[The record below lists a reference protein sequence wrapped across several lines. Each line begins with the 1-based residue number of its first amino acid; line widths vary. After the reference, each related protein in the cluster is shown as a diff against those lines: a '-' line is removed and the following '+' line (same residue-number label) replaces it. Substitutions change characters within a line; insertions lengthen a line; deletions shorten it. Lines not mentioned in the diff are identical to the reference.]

1 MRCAANPH
9 CDRRLCYEYLPYKQS
24 WKCPSHFF
32 HSRPHSMVIHFMLP
46 SLLELKFHVKNKV
59 DPMTSVLLKLIC
71 VDWGFVLL
79 FFVIFF
85 WFLSLFCLQE
95 EYVFYRTVT
104 SYSEFGWREACS
116 NIPFFQ

>member
-1 MRCAANPH
+1 MVIH
-9 CDRRLCYEYLPYKQS
+9 FIYKQS
-24 WKCPSHFF
+24 WKCLGHFSF

-85 WFLSLFCLQE
+85 GF
-95 EYVFYRTVT
+95 
-104 SYSEFGWREACS
+104 
-116 NIPFFQ
+116 

>member
-1 MRCAANPH
+1 
-9 CDRRLCYEYLPYKQS
+9 
-24 WKCPSHFF
+24 
-32 HSRPHSMVIHFMLP
+32 MVIHFMLP

-85 WFLSLFCLQE
+85 WFLSLFCLQK

-104 SYSEFGWREACS
+104 VAILNLGGGKHVPIFHSFSK
-116 NIPFFQ
+116 